1 MFKETGG
8 QFTSKVQESQLALY
22 TSLILY
28 IFYNHWL
35 HFIINTYILVLKC
48 KTIHLT
54 IYLQANWPGTIN
66 TTDFGLIKLC

>member
-22 TSLILY
+22 YTYFITTEM
-28 IFYNHWL
+28 
-35 HFIINTYILVLKC
+35 HFKYVLKC

-54 IYLQANWPGTIN
+54 IYLQANWPGTNN
-66 TTDFGLIKLC
+66 TTDFGLKKLC